1 MSRCP
6 VSPSREYRS
15 ERVLLRLL
23 EVAEAVVVLPLLASA
38 AVPVSQV
45 RPQD

>member
-6 VSPSREYRS
+6 VSPSQEYRS
-15 ERVLLRLL
+15 ERVLLWLL
-23 EVAEAVVVLPLLASA
+23 EVAEAVVLPLLASV
-38 AVPVSQV
+38 AVPVSEV